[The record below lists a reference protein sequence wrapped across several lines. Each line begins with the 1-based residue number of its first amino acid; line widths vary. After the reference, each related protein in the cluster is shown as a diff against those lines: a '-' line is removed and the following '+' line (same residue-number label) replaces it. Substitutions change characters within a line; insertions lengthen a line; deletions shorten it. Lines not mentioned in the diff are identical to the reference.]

1 MSSDDNCV
9 RIHDYSIVSDNA
21 AKLLK
26 NVAKDSRESTSSS
39 IELIRT
45 LLRTGTIEELI
56 RTILET
62 TNAIQD
68 TANEVSSI
76 IRDLKEAGAI
86 KKTVNTVVETTNI
99 ALTTIEIA
107 KNISIGTNEAS
118 KTTPKE

>member
-118 KTTPKE
+118 KTTSKE